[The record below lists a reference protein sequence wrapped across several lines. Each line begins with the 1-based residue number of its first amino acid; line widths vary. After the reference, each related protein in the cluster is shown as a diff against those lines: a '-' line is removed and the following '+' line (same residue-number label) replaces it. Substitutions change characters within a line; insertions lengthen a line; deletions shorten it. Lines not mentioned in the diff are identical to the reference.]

1 MKRNFLFLQ
10 GPTSLFFNAVANK
23 LRERG
28 HFAGHINFNV
38 GDALFWR
45 GDDTWHFRSPMQAF
59 SAFLLEIIQ
68 QHHITDIHMLGDTRP
83 AHEVALKLIHQ
94 LGLVAHI
101 WEEGY
106 FRPGWLTLER
116 GGINGNSGLPKDAT
130 WYREVAARVPA
141 QSAYQAV
148 SNPIHYLAAWEVAYH
163 LPNLLNP
170 ILYPGYQTNRPA
182 ISGVE
187 FSGWAC
193 RFSKMPYYARRDA
206 KQIDNLLASKKPYF
220 VLPLQLD
227 GDDQL
232 TRHSTFDSVSAA
244 ISEVMTNF
252 AEHAM
257 SSTSLVIKNHPLDT
271 GLIDYAKVVRTCAAK
286 LDIEDRVLYLET
298 GDLNALLTN
307 TLGVVT
313 INSTVGTA
321 ALALGCPVIALGQA
335 IYDIDGL
342 TFQGELA
349 AFWHEVTVPDASLY
363 QDFRRVVI
371 HTTQVNGGFYSGRGF
386 SLAAEN
392 ALRFIEAD
400 KSPLQEFLL

>member
-1 MKRNFLFLQ
+1 MKRHFLFLQ
-10 GPTSLFFNAVANK
+10 GPTSLFFNAVADK

-38 GDALFWR
+38 GDSLFWR
-45 GDDTWHFRSPMQAF
+45 GSNKWHFRSSMSEF
-59 SAFLLEIIQ
+59 SAFLLDIIQ
-68 QHHITDIHMLGDTRP
+68 QYQITDIHMLGDTRP
-83 AHEVALKLIHQ
+83 AHEIALKLINQ

-116 GGINGNSGLPKDAT
+116 DGINGHSGLPKDPK
-130 WYREVAARVPA
+130 WYLDVVARVPA
-141 QSAYQAV
+141 QSTYQPV
-148 SNPIHYLAAWEVAYH
+148 SNPIHYLAAWEIAYH
-163 LPNLLNP
+163 VPNLLNP

-187 FSGWAC
+187 MYGWAW
-193 RFSKMPYYARRDA
+193 RFSKMPYYAKRDA
-206 KQIDNLLASKKPYF
+206 KQIDNLLVSKKPYF

-232 TRHSTFDSVSAA
+232 TRHSAFDSVSAA
-244 ISEVMTNF
+244 TREVMTNF
-252 AEHAM
+252 AEHAT
-257 SSTSLVIKNHPLDT
+257 SGTSLVIKNHPLDT
-271 GLIDYAKVVRTCAAK
+271 GLIDYGKVVRTCAIE
-286 LDIEDRVLYLET
+286 LDIADRVLYLET
-298 GDLNALLTN
+298 GHLDTLVTHA
-307 TLGVVT
+307 LGVVT

-321 ALALGCPVIALGQA
+321 ALALGCPVIALGNA

-349 AFWHEVTVPDASLY
+349 AFWLEVTAPDASLY

-400 KSPLQEFLL
+400 KSPLQEFLV

>member
-1 MKRNFLFLQ
+1 MKRHFLFLQ
-10 GPTSLFFNAVANK
+10 GPTSLFFNAVADK

-38 GDALFWR
+38 GDSLFWR
-45 GDDTWHFRSPMQAF
+45 GSNKWHFRSSMSEF
-59 SAFLLEIIQ
+59 SAFLLDIIQ
-68 QHHITDIHMLGDTRP
+68 QYQITDIHMLGDTRP
-83 AHEVALKLIHQ
+83 AHEIALKLIDQ

-116 GGINGNSGLPKDAT
+116 EGINGHSGLPKDPK
-130 WYREVAARVPA
+130 WYRDVVARVPE
-141 QSAYQAV
+141 QSTYQPV
-148 SNPIHYLAAWEVAYH
+148 SNPIHYLAAWEIAYH
-163 LPNLLNP
+163 VPNLLNP

-187 FSGWAC
+187 MYGWAW
-193 RFSKMPYYARRDA
+193 RFSKMPYYKWRDA
-206 KQIDNLLASKKPYF
+206 RQIESLLVSKKPFF

-232 TRHSTFDSVSAA
+232 TRHSSFESVSAA
-244 ISEVMTNF
+244 IREVMTNF
-252 AEHAM
+252 AEHAA
-257 SSTSLVIKNHPLDT
+257 SGTSLVIKNHPLDT
-271 GLIDYAKVVRTCAAK
+271 GLIDYGKVVHTCALA
-286 LDIEDRVLYLET
+286 LDIEARVLYIET
-298 GDLNALLTN
+298 GNLDTLLTHA
-307 TLGVVT
+307 LGVVT

-321 ALALGCPVIALGQA
+321 ALALGCPVIALGNA

-349 AFWHEVTVPDASLY
+349 AFWREAQAPDSLLY

-400 KSPLQEFLL
+400 QSPLQELLL

>member
-10 GPTSLFFNAVANK
+10 GPTSLFFNSVANK
-23 LRERG
+23 LRARG

-45 GDDTWHFRSPMQAF
+45 GDDTWHFRDSMQAF
-59 SAFLLEIIQ
+59 SAFLLDIIQ
-68 QHHITDIHMLGDTRP
+68 KHQITDIHMLGDTRP
-83 AHEVALKLIHQ
+83 AHEIALKLIRQ
-94 LGLVAHI
+94 LSLVAHI

-116 GGINGNSGLPKDAT
+116 GGINGYSGLPKDPN
-130 WYREVAARVPA
+130 WYREVATRVPE
-141 QSAYQAV
+141 QPTYQAV

-187 FSGWAC
+187 FSGWAW

-206 KQIDNLLASKKPYF
+206 RKIDNLLGSKKPYF

-232 TRHSTFDSVSAA
+232 TRHSVFESVSAA
-244 ISEVMTNF
+244 IRVVMVNF
-252 AEHAM
+252 AEHAD
-257 SSTSLVIKNHPLDT
+257 SGTLLVIKNHPLDT
-271 GLIDYAKVVRTCAAK
+271 GLIDYAKVVRTCAEE
-286 LDIEDRVLYLET
+286 LDIADRVLYLET
-298 GDLNALLTN
+298 GNLDALLTH
-307 TLGVVT
+307 TRGVVT

-321 ALALGCPVIALGQA
+321 ALALDCPVIALGNA

-349 AFWHEVTVPDASLY
+349 TFWREAIAPDAVLY

-371 HTTQVNGGFYSGRGF
+371 HTTQVNGGFYSSRGF

>member
-10 GPTSLFFNAVANK
+10 GPTSLFFNAIGNK

-45 GDDTWHFRSPMQAF
+45 GGDAWHFRLSMNAF

-68 QHHITDIHMLGDTRP
+68 RHHITDIHMLGDTRP
-83 AHEVALKLIHQ
+83 AHEIALKLINQ

-116 GGINGNSGLPKDAT
+116 GGINGNSRLPKDAS
-130 WYREVAARVPA
+130 WYREVAAHVPE
-141 QSAYQAV
+141 QPAYQPV

-187 FSGWAC
+187 FCGWAW
-193 RFSKMPYYARRDA
+193 RFSKMPYYAKRDA
-206 KQIDNLLASKKPYF
+206 NQIQQLIAAKKPFF
-220 VLPLQLD
+220 VFPLQLD

-232 TRHSTFDSVSAA
+232 TRHSSFESVNAA
-244 ISEVMTNF
+244 IVDVLTNF
-252 AEHAM
+252 AEHAA
-257 SSTSLVIKNHPLDT
+257 TDTTLVIKNHPLDT
-271 GLIDYAKVVRTCAAK
+271 GLTDYGKHVRDCATA
-286 LDIEDRVLYLET
+286 LAIEDRVIYLET
-298 GDLNALLTN
+298 GDLNALLAHA
-307 TLGVVT
+307 LGVVT

-321 ALALGCPVIALGQA
+321 ALALGCPVIALGHA

-349 AFWHEVTVPDASLY
+349 AFWQEATSPDALLY
-363 QDFRRVVI
+363 NDFRRVVI
-371 HTTQVNGGFYSGRGF
+371 HTTQVNGGFYSGHGF

-392 ALRFIEAD
+392 ALRFIEVD
-400 KSPLQEFLL
+400 KSPLQEFLR